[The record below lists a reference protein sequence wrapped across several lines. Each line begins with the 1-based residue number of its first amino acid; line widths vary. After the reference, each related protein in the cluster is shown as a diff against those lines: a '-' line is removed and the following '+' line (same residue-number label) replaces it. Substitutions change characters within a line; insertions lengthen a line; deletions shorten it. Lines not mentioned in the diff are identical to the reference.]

1 MTNEQA
7 VFLADHYASLMA
19 GEVKTTLKVLGAV
32 RDEGGSYRPD
42 EKSRTAWELATH
54 IAQSDVWFLD
64 GVINGRFGSGGDAAE
79 SERAAFQSVA
89 DVVQFYE
96 HEVPARLERIRAMSA
111 EDLLRPVDFF
121 GILQWPA
128 VSFLGLANNHGIHH
142 RGQLTSY
149 LRGLGSKV
157 PALYGGSADEP
168 FQR

>member
-64 GVINGRFGSGGDAAE
+64 GVLNGQFAAGGDAAE
-79 SERAAFQSVA
+79 DQRAAFKSIAEVLE
-89 DVVQFYE
+89 FYGR
-96 HEVPARLERIRAMSA
+96 EVPARLERIRAMSA
-111 EDLLRPVDFF
+111 EELLRPTDFF
-121 GILQWPA
+121 GLMQWPA
-128 VSFLGLANNHGIHH
+128 VQYLGLANNHGIHH
-142 RGQLTSY
+142 RGQLAAY
-149 LRGLGSKV
+149 LRALGSTV

>member
-32 RDEGGSYRPD
+32 RDEGGAYRPD

-64 GVINGRFGSGGDAAE
+64 GVLNGRFASGGDAAE
-79 SERAAFQSVA
+79 AERAAFKTVA

-96 HEVPARLERIRAMSA
+96 REVPARLERIKAMSPD
-111 EDLLRPVDFF
+111 ELLRPTDFF

-142 RGQLTSY
+142 RGQLTAY